1 MAQLYKI
8 HTHTHTHSNNKE
20 HIHTEL
26 LLDWRAR
33 GVALC
38 FRLSVF
44 FFFCCCCCQAAPCT
58 EEALYGV
65 RNMLPAN
72 TPSSFPL
79 LLSYLSLR
87 VFYPSLSFL
96 FLFFFYFRFFFYY
109 FAHPAMLSSAVTKC
123 VSSRQLRCLVKLLF
137 SFSCFHNYCILPRLQ
152 STRLLFFFFPFFC
165 TRLQSSSN

>member
-1 MAQLYKI
+1 MQTTVAQLYKI
-8 HTHTHTHSNNKE
+8 HTHTHTQQQQRT
-20 HIHTEL
+20 HTHRVASRLASAWRRSL
-26 LLDWRAR
+26 LST
-33 GVALC
+33 LC
-38 FRLSVF
+38 F
-44 FFFCCCCCQAAPCT
+44 FFFCCCCCCQAAPCT

-152 STRLLFFFFPFFC
+152 STRLLFFFP
-165 TRLQSSSN
+165 LLLH